1 MQAHWQS
8 MTRFGVAFLLLL
20 AGGRSFAAPPKL
32 TLLFPAGGQRGQTVS
47 ITAAGE
53 FANWPVK
60 SWVDRPGIEVS
71 CGEKKGELSLAI
83 AGDAIP
89 GTYWLRLH
97 DAEGATTLR
106 PFIVGTLPEVAEVET
121 NDLPEAPQAV
131 SMPVVINGRLA
142 KSGDVDGYR
151 VELQAGQTLVAALA
165 AHSVLGSPMDAV
177 LQVSELAERPG
188 VNPQKPRVE
197 AYVVAQNHDAAGLDP
212 LATFTAD
219 RTGAYL
225 VRVFAFPSDPN
236 STIGFAGGD
245 AYIYRLTLTTGGYLH
260 HALPLAIGPNTT
272 HAQPGGWNLP
282 ESARSIELAKIS
294 APQHPLAPPNAPQWV
309 FHPEAAGAVVLP
321 RTIEPATIVPAA
333 TSVDNPLPV
342 ELPAVLG
349 GELTTA
355 DDVDAFSFTGK
366 KDQTVRMTALSTSL
380 GLGVDPLV
388 QLLDAE
394 GKVVAEADDSSRELR
409 DPILSAKLPADG
421 TYRAIIRDL
430 HFRGGPRMAYRL
442 TIESPEADFDLKLA
456 ADSFAFDAA
465 KPLEIPLSLVPRDGF
480 DESVEI
486 HVVGLPAGVTAE
498 PLTIEPKAA
507 GESSGEGGRG
517 RRGGR
522 GRNNNQP
529 AAAATEAKLIL
540 KIDPAVAPAGGVPI
554 RIEGR
559 TPGDQPLVHTAQFP
573 LGQPLTESHWAAW
586 LTVGKA
592 AEAAAAESKDAKKSE

>member
-1 MQAHWQS
+1 MQVNWQS
-8 MTRFGVAFLLLL
+8 MKRIGAALLLVL
-20 AGGRSFAAPPKL
+20 ASGTCWGAPPKL
-32 TLLFPAGGQRGQTVS
+32 TSLYPAGGQRGQEVAV
-47 ITAAGE
+47 AATGE
-53 FANWPVK
+53 FANWPVQG
-60 SWVDRPGIEVS
+60 WVDRPGIEVS

-83 AGDAIP
+83 GADAVP
-89 GTYWLRLH
+89 GIYWLRLF

-106 PFIVGTLPEVAEVET
+106 PFIVGTLPELAEAET

-131 SMPVVINGRLA
+131 SAPVVVNGRLA

-188 VNPQKPRVE
+188 VNPQKPRTE
-197 AYVVAQNHDAAGLDP
+197 AYVVAQNHDALGLDP
-212 LATFTAD
+212 LATYTAD
-219 RTGAYL
+219 RAGAYL
-225 VRVFAFPSDPN
+225 VRVFAFPSEPN

-245 AYIYRLTLTTGGYLH
+245 AYVYRLTLTTGGFVH

-272 HAQPGGWNLP
+272 HAQFGGWNLP
-282 ESARSIELAKIS
+282 ESARSIELAS
-294 APQHPLAPPNAPQWV
+294 SPSPQHPLAPPNPPQWV
-309 FHPEAAGAVVLP
+309 FHPEAAGAVALP
-321 RTIEPATIVPAA
+321 RMIEPAMIVPPA
-333 TSVDNPLPV
+333 TSAENPMSV
-342 ELPAVLG
+342 ELPVVLG
-349 GELTTA
+349 GELTSA

-366 KDQTVRMTALSTSL
+366 KDQAVRMTALSTSL
-380 GLGVDPLV
+380 GLGADPLV
-388 QLLDAE
+388 QLLDAH

-409 DPILSAKLPADG
+409 DPVLAAKLPADG
-421 TYRAIIRDL
+421 TYRVIVRDL

-442 TIESPEADFDLKLA
+442 TIESPAADFDLKLA

-480 DESVEI
+480 AGPVEI
-486 HVVGLPAGVTAE
+486 HVVGLPTGVTAE
-498 PLTIEPKAA
+498 PLAIEPKAA

-522 GRNNNQP
+522 GRGNNQS
-529 AAAATEAKLIL
+529 AASATEAKLLI
-540 KIDPAVAPAGGVPI
+540 KVDPAVAPAGGVPI

-559 TPGDQPLVHTAQFP
+559 SQGDAKLVRTAQFP

-586 LTVGKA
+586 LTVGKPADAPESA
-592 AEAAAAESKDAKKSE
+592 AKSGE